1 MEDIIKTAM
10 ASVASLSDD
19 DKVSLKGKAYTMVA
33 QRVQAFR
40 SAAGA
45 QGQILAEIIEQ
56 TDQRVVVKASVSVWR
71 DTDNNG
77 RAGGWSLLAV
87 DFAEEYRNQGPVNK
101 TSALENCCTSAIGRA
116 LSAAGL
122 SGGEYASS
130 FEVDNAINHKPEA
143 VPKKKAASKKKAKQE
158 KADDTAVSKYEEAL
172 NKAMTEGHPLM
183 EIADISNAELDAQLN
198 RSTQPNEKALNEAK
212 PPRKEDDLFVVA
224 TGMKDLMRMSTTVDG
239 LRSFY
244 RSNAKNLERMKT
256 EWPDLHEDL
265 VAEMKAYSEEL
276 STTTTIKH

>member
-10 ASVASLSDD
+10 ASVASLPDA
-19 DKVSLKGKAYTMVA
+19 DKVSLKGKTYTMVA

-40 SAAGA
+40 AAAGVR
-45 QGQILAEIIEQ
+45 GQILTEIIEQ
-56 TDQRVVVKASVSVWR
+56 TDQRVLIKASVSIWR
-71 DTDNNG
+71 DPDEQG
-77 RAGGWSLLAV
+77 WAGGWNLVAV

-143 VPKKKAASKKKAKQE
+143 PTEKVATKKKAATKKKVE
-158 KADDTAVSKYEEAL
+158 KVVETTA
-172 NKAMTEGHPLM
+172 P
-183 EIADISNAELDAQLN
+183 D
-198 RSTQPNEKALNEAK
+198 EAK
-212 PPRKEDDLFVVA
+212 APPKEDDLHTVA
-224 TGMKDLMRMSTTVDG
+224 NGMKDLMKMETTVDG

-244 RSNAKNLERMKT
+244 SNNAKNLNRMKK
-256 EWPDLHEDL
+256 EQPALLEDL

-276 STTTTIKH
+276 STTTTTATG